1 MNGMFGLNGITGYLI
16 SVVLLLSIAGFLG
29 TNAVLT
35 QQASV
40 NNPYAIRGN
49 AVPNPKNV
57 EDVAANLHELK
68 YISKD
73 NYKYAIENN

>member
-16 SVVLLLSIAGFLG
+16 AVVLLLSIAGFLG

-35 QQASV
+35 QQSAV
-40 NNPYAIRGN
+40 NNPYAIKGN
-49 AVPNPKNV
+49 AVPNPKNI